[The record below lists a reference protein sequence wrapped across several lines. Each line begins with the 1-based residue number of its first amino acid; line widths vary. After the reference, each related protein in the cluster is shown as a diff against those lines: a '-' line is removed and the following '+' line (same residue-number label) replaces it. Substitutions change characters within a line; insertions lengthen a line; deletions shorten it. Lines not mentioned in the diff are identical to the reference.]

1 MRRTEKSA
9 SSRFRAVVLAASV
22 SVLPWHLASCK
33 QSARAGQVEDA
44 RPGDAGVAAQDGGEA
59 GLLSLVDAGAPDDTI
74 IPAASSEE
82 LTVRARHLLEAIAK
96 DNSDLGTDILF
107 PRDGWLA
114 TRDAADPGK
123 EWDKRVASPFHRSVH
138 ALSHRR
144 EDLNRAQQ
152 VTLEIGH
159 TVVQV
164 TPKKHSWR
172 KALWQVHGS
181 RITYVVDG
189 HTRSLTIREMT
200 AWRGAWYVT
209 RLR

>member
-1 MRRTEKSA
+1 MTEK
-9 SSRFRAVVLAASV
+9 RAFQRVALAAMVGVLAMSFAG
-22 SVLPWHLASCK
+22 CK
-33 QSARAGQVEDA
+33 RSAHGPQVED
-44 RPGDAGVAAQDGGEA
+44 GGSSDSGVAGQDGGEA
-59 GLLSLVDAGAPDDTI
+59 GVLSVVEAAVPDDTS
-74 IPAASSEE
+74 IPATSSDE

-123 EWDKRVASPFHRSVH
+123 DWDKRALSPFHRSVH
-138 ALSHRR
+138 ALSRRR
-144 EDLNRAQQ
+144 EDLDRAQQ

-164 TPKKHSWR
+164 MPRKHSW
-172 KALWQVHGS
+172 KKPLWQVHGS

-200 AWRGAWYVT
+200 AWRGSWYVT